1 MHFIF
6 TLFGILTILYVFY
19 RILIEIRDNYE
30 NQREDEYVR
39 LLVER
44 IRTIDPRVDVVVDQ
58 LRFFEGDKSYTIDK
72 KYVSEEEGI
81 KEIREYMNPY
91 ITSEKL
97 DIIFQIITTMSY
109 STVKKNGFPLLNE
122 YQLAYHIVREAD
134 LLAAYDIDRCIMYSM
149 YTKNTNY
156 VLALDAAV
164 ILFENRVLQHRKDK
178 LFITKFSKKQSL
190 QLHKKAEKDID
201 ILMRNIKP
209 LIII

>member
-72 KYVSEEEGI
+72 KYVFLCKRDKKTGEQYHNNQLVLVLI
-81 KEIREYMNPY
+81 HEISHALCDEVGHTPKFEA
-91 ITSEKL
+91 IFEDLSEKA
-97 DIIFQIITTMSY
+97 SRAG
-109 STVKKNGFPLLNE
+109 V
-122 YQLAYHIVREAD
+122 
-134 LLAAYDIDRCIMYSM
+134 YDDSIPHVEGYC
-149 YTKNTNY
+149 
-156 VLALDAAV
+156 
-164 ILFENRVLQHRKDK
+164 E
-178 LFITKFSKKQSL
+178 
-190 QLHKKAEKDID
+190 
-201 ILMRNIKP
+201 
-209 LIII
+209 